1 MESELDRILAD
12 LYKRNKKLARQLLE
26 KQIISVAQ
34 LEKLLGN
41 EQIPLGQLLLDEKLI
56 LQYEL
61 KIALLEQQLNRKK
74 LGEIL
79 VAQQA
84 ISLEQLTKVLH
95 KQAWQIEKSKMSI
108 INN

>member
-12 LYKRNKKLARQLLE
+12 LYSRNKRLAEQLLE
-26 KQIISVAQ
+26 KQIISVEE

-79 VAQQA
+79 VEQQA

-95 KQAWQIEKSKMSI
+95 KQAWQIEKSKMSNI
-108 INN
+108 SN

>member
-12 LYKRNKKLARQLLE
+12 LYRRNKKLAKQLLE
-26 KQIISVAQ
+26 KQIISVEE

-41 EQIPLGQLLLDEKLI
+41 EQTPLGQLLLDEKLI

-95 KQAWQIEKSKMSI
+95 KQAWQIEKSKMSNI
-108 INN
+108 SN

>member
-12 LYKRNKKLARQLLE
+12 LYSRNKKLARQLLE

>member
-12 LYKRNKKLARQLLE
+12 LYSRNKKLAGQMLE

-95 KQAWQIEKSKMSI
+95 KQAWQIEKSKMSNI
-108 INN
+108 SN

>member
-1 MESELDRILAD
+1 MESELDRILAE
-12 LYKRNKKLARQLLE
+12 LYSRNKRLAEQLLE
-26 KQIISVAQ
+26 KQIISVEE

-61 KIALLEQQLNRKK
+61 KIALLEQQLNSKK

-79 VAQQA
+79 VEQQA

-95 KQAWQIEKSKMSI
+95 KQAWQIEKSKMSNI
-108 INN
+108 SN

>member
-12 LYKRNKKLARQLLE
+12 LYRRNKRLAKQLLE
-26 KQIISVAQ
+26 KQIISVEE

-41 EQIPLGQLLLDEKLI
+41 EQIPLGQLLLDEKVI

-61 KIALLEQQLNRKK
+61 KIALLEQQLNSKK

-79 VAQQA
+79 VEQQA

-95 KQAWQIEKSKMSI
+95 KQAWQIEKSKMSNI
-108 INN
+108 SN

>member
-1 MESELDRILAD
+1 MQSELDRILAD
-12 LYKRNKKLARQLLE
+12 LYSRNKRLAEQLLE

-61 KIALLEQQLNRKK
+61 KIALLEQQLNSKK

-79 VAQQA
+79 VEQQA
-84 ISLEQLTKVLH
+84 ISPEQLTKVLY
-95 KQAWQIEKSKMSI
+95 KQAWQIEKSKMSNI
-108 INN
+108 SN

>member
-12 LYKRNKKLARQLLE
+12 LYNRNEKLAKQLLD

-61 KIALLEQQLNRKK
+61 KIALLEQQLSSKK

-79 VAQQA
+79 VEQQA
-84 ISLEQLTKVLH
+84 ISSEQLTKVLH
-95 KQAWQIEKSKMSI
+95 KQAWQIEKSKMSNI
-108 INN
+108 SK

>member
-12 LYKRNKKLARQLLE
+12 LYRRNKRLAKQLLE
-26 KQIISVAQ
+26 KQIISVEE
-34 LEKLLGN
+34 LDKLLGN

-61 KIALLEQQLNRKK
+61 KIALLEQQLNSKK

-79 VAQQA
+79 VEQQA
-84 ISLEQLTKVLH
+84 ISSEQLTKVLH
-95 KQAWQIEKSKMSI
+95 KQAWQIEKSKMSK

>member
-12 LYKRNKKLARQLLE
+12 LYSRNKRLAEQLLE
-26 KQIISVAQ
+26 KQIISVEE

-61 KIALLEQQLNRKK
+61 KIALLEQQLNSKK

-79 VAQQA
+79 VEQQA

-95 KQAWQIEKSKMSI
+95 KQAWQIEKSKMSNI
-108 INN
+108 SN

>member
-12 LYKRNKKLARQLLE
+12 LYSRNKKLARQLLE

-61 KIALLEQQLNRKK
+61 KIALLEQHLNRKK

-95 KQAWQIEKSKMSI
+95 KQAWQVEKSKMSNI
-108 INN
+108 SN

>member
-12 LYKRNKKLARQLLE
+12 LYSRNKKLAKQMLE

-34 LEKLLGN
+34 LEKLLGS
-41 EQIPLGQLLLDEKLI
+41 EQTPLGQLLLQENLI

-61 KIALLEQQLNRKK
+61 KVALLEQQLSSKK

-79 VAQQA
+79 VEQQA
-84 ISLEQLTKVLH
+84 ISPEQLVKVLR
-95 KQAWQIEKSKMSI
+95 KQAWQIEKNSMNNTSI
-108 INN
+108 

>member
-12 LYKRNKKLARQLLE
+12 LYSRNKKLARQLLE

-84 ISLEQLTKVLH
+84 ISIEQLTKVLH

>member
-12 LYKRNKKLARQLLE
+12 FYRRNKKLARQLLE

-84 ISLEQLTKVLH
+84 ISPEQLTKVLH
-95 KQAWQIEKSKMSI
+95 KQAWQIEKSKMSNI
-108 INN
+108 SN

>member
-12 LYKRNKKLARQLLE
+12 LYSRNKKLARQLLE

-84 ISLEQLTKVLH
+84 ISLEQLTKVLC
-95 KQAWQIEKSKMSI
+95 KQAWQIEKSKMSK

>member
-12 LYKRNKKLARQLLE
+12 LYSRNKKLARQLLE

-79 VAQQA
+79 VAQQS

-95 KQAWQIEKSKMSI
+95 KQAWQVEKSKMSNI
-108 INN
+108 SN

>member
-1 MESELDRILAD
+1 MECELDRILAD
-12 LYKRNKKLARQLLE
+12 LYRRNKKLARQLLE

-61 KIALLEQQLNRKK
+61 KIALLEQQLNNKK

-79 VAQQA
+79 
-84 ISLEQLTKVLH
+84 SG
-95 KQAWQIEKSKMSI
+95 
-108 INN
+108 

>member
-12 LYKRNKKLARQLLE
+12 LYSRNKRLAEQLLE
-26 KQIISVAQ
+26 KQIISVEE

-41 EQIPLGQLLLDEKLI
+41 EQSPLGQLLLDEKLI

-84 ISLEQLTKVLH
+84 ISLEQLTKVLY

>member
-12 LYKRNKKLARQLLE
+12 LYRRNKRLAKQLLE
-26 KQIISVAQ
+26 KQIISVEE

-61 KIALLEQQLNRKK
+61 KIALLEQQLNSKK

-79 VAQQA
+79 VEQQA

-95 KQAWQIEKSKMSI
+95 KQAWQIEKSKMSNI
-108 INN
+108 SN

>member
-12 LYKRNKKLARQLLE
+12 LYSRNKKLARQLLE

-95 KQAWQIEKSKMSI
+95 KQAWQIEKSKMSNI
-108 INN
+108 SN

>member
-12 LYKRNKKLARQLLE
+12 LYSRNKKLARQLLE

-95 KQAWQIEKSKMSI
+95 KQAWQVEKSKMSNI
-108 INN
+108 SN

>member
-12 LYKRNKKLARQLLE
+12 LYKRNKRLAKQLLE
-26 KQIISVAQ
+26 KQIISIEE

-61 KIALLEQQLNRKK
+61 KIALLEQQLNSKK

-79 VAQQA
+79 VEQQA

-95 KQAWQIEKSKMSI
+95 KQAWQIEKSKMSNI
-108 INN
+108 SN

>member
-12 LYKRNKKLARQLLE
+12 LYSRNKRLAKQLLE
-26 KQIISVAQ
+26 KQIISVEE

-41 EQIPLGQLLLDEKLI
+41 EQIPLGQLLLDEKVI

-61 KIALLEQQLNRKK
+61 KIALLEQQLNSKK

-79 VAQQA
+79 VEQQA
-84 ISLEQLTKVLH
+84 VSLEQLTKVLH
-95 KQAWQIEKSKMSI
+95 KQAWQIEKSKMSNI
-108 INN
+108 SN